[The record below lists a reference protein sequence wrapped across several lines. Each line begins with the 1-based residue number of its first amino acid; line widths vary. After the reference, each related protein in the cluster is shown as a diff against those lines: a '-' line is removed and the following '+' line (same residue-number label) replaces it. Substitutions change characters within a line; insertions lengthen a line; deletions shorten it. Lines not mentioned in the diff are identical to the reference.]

1 MTHRT
6 ISFAAS
12 AWIALTVFLGAVLAV
27 RGVRAV
33 LGLAPFAWW
42 HLPALFAGIFF
53 ALEELTSAD
62 RAYLK
67 ALSRLLRMKAAASF
81 LKTRTSVRSW
91 AARCLHWA
99 ALFSLLRRPSN
110 PKMLTEP

>member
-12 AWIALTVFLGAVLAV
+12 AWMAFTVLLGAALAV
-27 RGVRAV
+27 RGVRAI

-42 HLPALFAGIFF
+42 HLPTLFAGIYLT
-53 ALEELTSAD
+53 LEELTSAD
-62 RAYLK
+62 RANLK

-81 LKTRTSVRSW
+81 LKTRARARIW
-91 AARCLHWA
+91 AARCLA
-99 ALFSLLRRPSN
+99 ALFSLTHRPSN
-110 PKMLTEP
+110 PKIQTEP